1 MIDFNTDVMTFQIVK
16 VDAVLYD
23 DQWVYNDTSYVG
35 EFTASPE
42 TNIQRKFRNE
52 LNKRGIK
59 LLPGYMRVVDYSD
72 TLEVQIVKTGR
83 PMYAAIL
90 M

>member
-1 MIDFNTDVMTFQIVK
+1 MIDFNTDVMTFRIVK

-35 EFTASPE
+35 EFTVSPE

-72 TLEVQIVKTGR
+72 TLEAHVVKTGR

>member
-1 MIDFNTDVMTFQIVK
+1 MIDFNTDVMTFRIVK
-16 VDAVLYD
+16 VDAVLYN

-59 LLPGYMRVVDYSD
+59 LLPGYMRAVDYSD
-72 TLEVQIVKTGR
+72 TLEAQMVKTGR

>member
-1 MIDFNTDVMTFQIVK
+1 MIDFNTEVMTFRIVK

-59 LLPGYMRVVDYSD
+59 LLPGYMRVVDHSD
-72 TLEVQIVKTGR
+72 TLEAQMVKTGR